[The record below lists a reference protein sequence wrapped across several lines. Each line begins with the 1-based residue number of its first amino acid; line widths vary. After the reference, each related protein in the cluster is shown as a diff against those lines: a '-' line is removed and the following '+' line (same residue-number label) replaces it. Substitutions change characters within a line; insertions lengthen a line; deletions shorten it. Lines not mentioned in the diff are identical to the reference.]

1 MIIVIIIALRSGL
14 EYCMVAFFGYFSFTW
29 VIDVITDRASQLREC
44 RKDELFICG
53 EAKPNRGA
61 EEASKDRGRA

>member
-1 MIIVIIIALRSGL
+1 M
-14 EYCMVAFFGYFSFTW
+14 
-29 VIDVITDRASQLREC
+29 ITDRASQLREC